1 MIAFTRHVYGG
12 PEVLR
17 IGYVEKPILGDKN
30 VLIRIRAN
38 SANPADWYILK
49 GKPFFSRFV
58 YGLFRPKNIV
68 PGSDFSGIVES
79 VGKDVTHLK
88 AGDRVFGSS
97 LQGGAFA
104 QYISIPADA
113 CALMPH
119 HSEFAEMAAMPIAGV
134 TALEALITYGNLQ
147 KGESVMINGATGGVG
162 HLAVQIAK
170 AYGANVTAVCA
181 SKNISFARE
190 LGADKVIAYDSEDVQ
205 MTNAY
210 YDLVIDINGN
220 LSYEDYQR
228 LGKRAVSVGFTTMK
242 QMLILIL
249 KKSFGKFPIQKF
261 TVSLNSKN
269 MDVLRVLI
277 EQEKI
282 KPYLQQTLSYE
293 EIPSAIA
300 QIKTRHTKG
309 KIAMLWPNTSI

>member
-12 PEVLR
+12 PEILR
-17 IGYVEKPILGDKN
+17 IGYVDKPILGDKE
-30 VLIRIRAN
+30 VLVRIKAN
-38 SANPADWYILK
+38 SANPADWYILR
-49 GKPFFSRFV
+49 GKPFFSRFI

-68 PGSDFSGIVES
+68 PGSDFSGIVET
-79 VGKDVTHLK
+79 VGKEVTHLK

-104 QYISIPADA
+104 QYISIPANA

-119 HSEFAEMAAMPIAGV
+119 HIGYAEMAAMPIAGV

-147 KGESVMINGATGGVG
+147 KGESVMIIGATGGVG

-181 SKNISFARE
+181 TRNMSFAKE
-190 LGADKVIAYDSEDVQ
+190 LGADNVIAYDSGEIQ
-205 MTNAY
+205 LSSAN
-210 YDLVIDINGN
+210 YDLVVDINGN
-220 LSYEDYQR
+220 LSYEDYKR
-228 LGKRAVSVGFTTMK
+228 LGKRGVSVGFTTMK
-242 QMLILIL
+242 QMLTLIL
-249 KKSFGKFPIQKF
+249 KKSFGKFPIKKF
-261 TVSLNSKN
+261 TVSLTSKN
-269 MDVLRVLI
+269 MDVLRMLI

-282 KPYLQQTLSYE
+282 KPYIQQTFTYE